1 MKKFDS
7 RDLNVRTN
15 DNVERDTTYDLKKEK
30 VYQKNHFYV
39 QWFPFCK
46 LTIKSGKT

>member
-1 MKKFDS
+1 MKKIDS

-15 DNVERDTTYDLKKEK
+15 DNVERDTIMIWKRKKLTK
-30 VYQKNHFYV
+30 KKHFYV

-46 LTIKSGKT
+46 LTIKKKW